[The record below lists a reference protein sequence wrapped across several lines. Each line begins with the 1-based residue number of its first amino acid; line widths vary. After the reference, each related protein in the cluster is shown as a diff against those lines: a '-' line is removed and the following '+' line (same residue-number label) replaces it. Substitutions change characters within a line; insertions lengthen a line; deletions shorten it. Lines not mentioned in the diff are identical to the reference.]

1 MVLFLRA
8 PQLSSL
14 VGSLGGSSCL
24 NSILH
29 AFLGLTSS
37 RLHSAIFLSASP
49 FFLWLPCL
57 LNPSPLFLL
66 AVNLGFSPFLHSQH
80 SLPFFFFLHL
90 LLPVAVFLVLP
101 LICDLWIYPFLL
113 SLSGHL
119 NPSERVSHCGWEGS
133 CLGERYHFPESSYR
147 FFNSSTS
154 SSFYT
159 C

>member
-1 MVLFLRA
+1 MVLFLHA

-14 VGSLGGSSCL
+14 VGSRGGSSCL

-37 RLHSAIFLSASP
+37 DLHSAIFLTASP

-57 LNPSPLFLL
+57 LRPSPLFLL
-66 AVNLGFSPFLHSQH
+66 TVNLSCSPFLNSQH
-80 SLPFFFFLHL
+80 SLPFFSPPFLRL

-113 SLSGHL
+113 SLSGRL
-119 NPSERVSHCGWEGS
+119 NPSERVSHCG
-133 CLGERYHFPESSYR
+133 
-147 FFNSSTS
+147 
-154 SSFYT
+154 
-159 C
+159 